1 MGERNTRRDVIKA
14 TAGVAGIGS
23 LAGCSSLVGG
33 GNSES
38 IAIGSKQFTEQQ
50 ILGYLAYHAIDENTE
65 IEVVDEVGLG
75 GTTTNFQ
82 ALQEDEID
90 MYWEYTGTAWL
101 TLPPQNDEVI
111 ADPQEIYDRVTEEF
125 EEEHGITFLD
135 RASFNNTYVL
145 LANPDWQSETGI
157 ETMSGFASHLQDGN
171 TDLTVVMN
179 AEFQERSDGW
189 PGLTEHYGISDA
201 ASDLNVRNVGSGL
214 TYQVVGE
221 GEAEVGMGFNT
232 NPNIARFDLVAL
244 EDDNGFFPV
253 YNPAPM
259 IKEETLENN
268 GAVSQPLTDLV
279 GTLSTDTIRELN
291 QRVSIDDEDASS
303 VARDHLSSNDLI

>member
-125 EEEHGITFLD
+125 EAEHGITFLD

>member
-1 MGERNTRRDVIKA
+1 MGVRNTRRDVVKA
-14 TAGVAGIGS
+14 AGVAGIGS
-23 LAGCSSLVGG
+23 LAGCTSLVGG
-33 GNSES
+33 DDAGS

-50 ILGYLAYHAIDENTE
+50 ILGYLAYHTLDENTE
-65 IEVVDEVGLG
+65 LDVVDEVGLG

-82 ALQEDEID
+82 ALQEGEID

-101 TLPPQNDEVI
+101 TLPPQNEEVI
-111 ADPQEIYDRVTEEF
+111 ADPQEIYDRVKAQL
-125 EEEHGITFLD
+125 EEEHGITLLE

-145 LANPDWQSETGI
+145 LANPDWQAETGL
-157 ETMSGFASHLQDGN
+157 ETMSDFASYVQDGN

-189 PGLTEHYGISDA
+189 PGIIEHYGFSDA
-201 ASDLNVRNVGSGL
+201 ASELNIRNVGSGL
-214 TYQVVGE
+214 TYQVTGE

-232 NPNIARFDLVAL
+232 NPNIAQFNLAAL
-244 EDDNGFFPV
+244 EDDEGFFPI

-259 IKEETLENN
+259 LRQETVDDNDSL
-268 GAVSQPLTDLV
+268 AQPLNDLV
-279 GTLSTDTIRELN
+279 ETLSTDTIRDLN
-291 QRVSIDDEDASS
+291 QRVSMNDEGASS

>member
-14 TAGVAGIGS
+14 AAGVAGVGS
-23 LAGCSSLVGG
+23 LAGCTSLVGG
-33 GNSES
+33 GNAGS

-50 ILGYLAYHAIDENTE
+50 ILGYLAYHAIDENTDV
-65 IEVVDEVGLG
+65 EVVDEVGLG
-75 GTTTNFQ
+75 GTNTNFQ
-82 ALQEDEID
+82 ALQEGEID

-111 ADPQEIYDRVTEEF
+111 ADPQEIYDRVTAEF

-145 LANPDWQSETGI
+145 LANPDWQSETGVG
-157 ETMSGFASHLQDGN
+157 TMSEFASYILDGN
-171 TDLTVVMN
+171 TDMDVVMN
-179 AEFQERSDGW
+179 AEFQDRSDGW
-189 PGLTEHYGISDA
+189 PGLIEHYGMSDA
-201 ASDLNVRNVGSGL
+201 ASELNIRNVGSGL

-221 GEAEVGMGFNT
+221 GEAAVGMGFNT
-232 NPNIARFDLVAL
+232 NPNIARYDLVAL
-244 EDDNGFFPV
+244 EDDEGFFPV

-259 IKEETLENN
+259 IKQETLENN
-268 GAVSQPLTDLV
+268 GAVSQPISELV
-279 GTLSTDTIRELN
+279 ETLSTDTIRELN